1 MLVALP
7 LKRVSVVDRAENILM
22 NFEQELHD
30 TCAIFRPTDSRVDSI
45 AAPEFRRSVI
55 ELAGDSNLPI
65 VVDLIHVDFMDS
77 SGLGALIGCFKA
89 VQGSGGLVLCSVHE
103 NVQELLSLT
112 HMDRI
117 FVIHNDLDACLNQRA
132 A

>member
-1 MLVALP
+1 
-7 LKRVSVVDRAENILM
+7 M

-30 TCAIFRPTDSRVDSI
+30 TCVIFRPTDSRVDSL
-45 AAPEFRRSVI
+45 AAPDFRQSVI
-55 ELAGDSNLPI
+55 QLAGDSNLP
-65 VVDLIHVDFMDS
+65 VVIDLIHVDFMDS

-89 VQGSGGLVLCSVHE
+89 VQSSGGLVLCSVHE

-117 FVIHNDLDACLNQRA
+117 FVIHTDLDACLNQRA